1 MPTLVLVH
9 GGSVSSRAWDPVLE
23 HLRSPRLV
31 VDLPGR
37 RYKPADLGTLTRA
50 DWERSVLDDVADAGL
65 DDLVLV
71 GHSSG
76 GYVIPGVAAGLP
88 PGVVRHLV
96 FVASTCPAEGQRPVD
111 AMTEKLAARA
121 RDNEAALRAGA
132 NGRTLAELRPG
143 EPPIETDLELVDL
156 GGHMG
161 LEAPAQLSF
170 AREGGSGT
178 DVPDFSI
185 EVDNFDEVRD
195 RIVAAGLPIEY
206 GPTVESWGVRRL
218 FVRDPFG
225 KLVNI
230 LSHL

>member
-1 MPTLVLVH
+1 MNIERIVPNLTV
-9 GGSVSSRAWDPVLE
+9 
-23 HLRSPRLV
+23 
-31 VDLPGR
+31 
-37 RYKPADLGTLTRA
+37 ADLR
-50 DWERSVLDDVADAGL
+50 RSVDEHAAVLGL
-65 DDLVLV
+65 E
-71 GHSSG
+71 
-76 GYVIPGVAAGLP
+76 
-88 PGVVRHLV
+88 VVMDHGWIV
-96 FVASTCPAEGQRPVD
+96 THASP
-111 AMTEKLAARA
+111 
-121 RDNEAALRAGA
+121 
-132 NGRTLAELRPG
+132 
-143 EPPIETDLELVDL
+143 
-156 GGHMG
+156 